1 MEWRDDRI
9 KERKEEIKRNIGREK
24 WWKKEEDWRIEM
36 DIDIKKI
43 GILKIV
49 KRIMKRLG
57 KLIIEGIGK
66 EESGKEEDGIL
77 IKGLKNLL
85 W

>member
-1 MEWRDDRI
+1 
-9 KERKEEIKRNIGREK
+9 
-24 WWKKEEDWRIEM
+24 M

-66 EESGKEEDGIL
+66 EESRKEEDGIL